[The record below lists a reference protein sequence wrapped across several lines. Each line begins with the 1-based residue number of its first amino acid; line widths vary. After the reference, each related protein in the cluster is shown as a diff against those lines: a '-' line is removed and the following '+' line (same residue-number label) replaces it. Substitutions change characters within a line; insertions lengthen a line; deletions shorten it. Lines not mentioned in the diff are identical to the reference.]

1 MARGLSDEYKK
12 QINEDKLYLRTN
24 IDGYFFDGFINIKQ
38 NHSLTV
44 TSHPVQS
51 GAEITDHAYKDPVVI
66 NAKIIISD
74 AFVTDDKDREREANY
89 FKANGATK
97 SMGAFNV
104 LKQLQAQRKL
114 LTVVTP
120 YGSYSNMLLTELAA
134 DYEYKNIYNVIADV
148 ILTEVI
154 IANEKTVKVSA
165 RAQTTAESSPS
176 PTVVAYNTQQE
187 DKASEAVG
195 KVLYD
200 ASKNEKSGVK
210 YASTITHNEHRDL
223 FSGSYDDLVIAVEN
237 MPSTIGQYEKKMTTA
252 SGKQILA
259 VHATKG
265 TYYSVELDTSKYDPS
280 NELDY

>member
-1 MARGLSDEYKK
+1 MARGLSEEYRR

-24 IDGYFFDGFINIKQ
+24 IDGYFFDGFVKVNQ
-38 NHSLTV
+38 THSLAV

-51 GAEITDHAYKDPVVI
+51 GAAITDHAYKEPVSI
-66 NAKIIISD
+66 RATIIVSD

-89 FKANGATK
+89 FRANGATK

-120 YGSYSNMLLTELAA
+120 YGSYSNMLLTEIVA
-134 DYEYKNIYNVIADV
+134 DYSYKNIFNVVADV
-148 ILTEVI
+148 TLEEVI
-154 IANEKTVKVSA
+154 IANEKTVKVSS
-165 RAQTTAESSPS
+165 RAQTTDNSSPS
-176 PTVVAYNTQQE
+176 PTVISYNEQQE
-187 DKASEAVG
+187 NKASEAVG

-210 YASTITHNEHRDL
+210 YSSVVTQNEKRNL
-223 FSGSYDDLVIAVEN
+223 FTGSPDDLITSVEN

-265 TYYSVELDTSKYDPS
+265 TYYSVALD
-280 NELDY
+280 LDGYGGEQSR